1 MIKVWTRPLLGV
13 QPGSDEPVDS
23 GQDEV
28 MIDDGLRVA
37 FVGRSPEDPICFVG
51 KPNDELL
58 QAVTEHFGADR
69 KFSYPS
75 VVLDKHMNPLPA
87 SEYDDE

>member
-1 MIKVWTRPLLGV
+1 MRVWTRPLLGV

-28 MIDDGLRVA
+28 MIDDGIRVA
-37 FVGRSPEDPICFVG
+37 FIGRGADDPICYVG
-51 KPNDELL
+51 KPSDELRAAV
-58 QAVTEHFGADR
+58 QAYFGPDR

-75 VVLDKHMNPLPA
+75 VLLDKHMHPVTA